1 MEVKDE
7 LLKLVGK
14 LRTPRRDAQCA
25 RYPGFLLLA
34 DMRAGNPLVFVV
46 SAYKPEDC

>member
-25 RYPGFLLLA
+25 RYTGFLLLA
-34 DMRAGNPLVFVV
+34 DMRAGTLVFVV
-46 SAYKPEDC
+46 SAYEPEDC